1 MKTTDQAIQ
10 ELVKAGA
17 ALVFIADPTARAMP
31 VAWWRR
37 IDGKRHFW
45 HAPGISDFD
54 HHVLRFDRE
63 EAVFDG
69 AQVLFYAKD
78 GGMVAGLASIQEQEY
93 DTERQKT
100 LAEQIA
106 WWRAEFER
114 NEHFRKSLMEAYH
127 ESGAGA

>member
-17 ALVFIADPTARAMP
+17 AIIFVATPPVPAMA

-45 HAPGISDFD
+45 HAPGLSDFD

-63 EAVFDG
+63 EVLFDG
-69 AQVLFYAKD
+69 SQVVFYDKA
-78 GGMVAGLASIQEQEY
+78 GEVIAGLGPIPEQE
-93 DTERQKT
+93 DDPERAKR

-106 WWRAEFER
+106 WWREEYDR
-114 NEHFRKSLMEAYH
+114 NEYFRKNLLAAYH
-127 ESGAGA
+127 EAGSA